1 MVETAG
7 HLDYGGDAVQWGG
20 DGDCLGGAVP
30 ETQLTV
36 LVTTEYKHLPTLS
49 AGWSG
54 RGGGV
59 IIVCYTCTVG
69 VEREANSLW
78 TRLANMAI
86 V

>member
-1 MVETAG
+1 MAEMLCSGVGMVTAWEEPCPRPSSPYLLRPNTNTLPLSVQAG
-7 HLDYGGDAVQWGG
+7 VGG
-20 DGDCLGGAVP
+20 
-30 ETQLTV
+30 
-36 LVTTEYKHLPTLS
+36 
-49 AGWSG
+49 
-54 RGGGV
+54 GGGV